1 MAVGLALMLGPELR
15 AQNAQR
21 AQDATKAQK
30 ARGVVLDQEKL
41 PVPGAGVLIRGTT
54 IGAVTGLDGKFEL
67 EIQAQYAKGELEF
80 SCFGY
85 ETVYRPVG
93 RSYYEVILS
102 EAALNLDEAVV
113 VGYGVQKKGD
123 LTASVASVNQK
134 TLKNAPVDNITGMLG
149 GKLPGLVSRQTTGL
163 PGEND
168 AAIYIRGVSTTG
180 NSAPLVL
187 VDGVEREFSNLDPS
201 EIASITILKDA
212 ASAAVYGVKGANG
225 VILVTTRRGD
235 ATKPTFTYNGSVTF
249 SSNTDMV
256 ELLDGPEYAYWH
268 NLATATDNL
277 LRKPENQIRPD
288 YSENEIAYINGEKT
302 DPQGVFG
309 NTDWV
314 KLIFKDYAVGQSHN
328 ITVSGGNDAARYF
341 LGGSTLLQDG
351 LIDNVWFKRYNLRSN
366 IDVSL
371 TKDITLKLDLS
382 GRLEQRHQSGVSA
395 GSSDPTASLD
405 GGGAQYGY
413 KNIVFYAISAKP
425 TVNPRLPDGTYIGYQ
440 NPLIARD
447 ESGFQQKESS
457 YVQTALQLEYR
468 APWLKGL
475 TARAM
480 LSYDF
485 RNTLSKRL
493 MLPCAQVTPS
503 YGTEDPVTLEVTLTA
518 GNSPHLNSGVNT
530 LTEEHALYSRYTG
543 QAQVNYNGSFG
554 EHEVG
559 ADLVWEQSGTAYRY
573 FTAGKQDFAIVE
585 IPDLDFSTEVTP
597 NSVKGNHS
605 DTGRQGLLTRVNYSY
620 GGRYLFQASVRE
632 DWSAKFAKDHRMG
645 VFPAVSA
652 GWRINKEPWMEGAE
666 QWLDN
671 LKLRASWGKLGND
684 QISDFLYVQGVALSK
699 NPVAVINGQAVQS
712 LSTTAVPNT
721 EITWETTTTWNAGA
735 DLSLWNGRLGLQADV
750 FYKLTEN
757 ILQSQ
762 AGQMPPSIGGNYPS
776 IVNGG
781 VVDVRGAELVLSHH
795 NRIGDLVYDL
805 SGNVS
810 YASNRYIST
819 NESENIPAWQSRLGT
834 SLGSVLGFISD
845 GLYKDEEDLLNSPR
859 LNDSVR
865 VGDIKYKDLNGDGKI
880 TLEDRTWIAG
890 SQLPKIM
897 FGFNISA
904 GWRLLDFNATLQGAA
919 MTDVMLCGTYSALGY
934 SNGTYYTQP
943 FKWGSNPPKYLVEGS
958 WRPDHTD
965 AEYPRLSTQSSS
977 NNGDYVSDFWKR
989 DASYL
994 RLKNVQLGVTMPSR
1008 ITGLLRISRM
1018 RAYVSGSNLLTL
1030 SKLSKLGLDP
1040 EAPSVQNGYYP
1051 QQRVISAGL
1060 DLTF

>member
-1 MAVGLALMLGPELR
+1 MRRLIWVIAVGLAMMLGSELH
-15 AQNAQR
+15 AQNPQN
-21 AQDATKAQK
+21 
-30 ARGVVLDQEKL
+30 ARGVVLDQDKL
-41 PVPGAGVLIRGTT
+41 PIPGAGVVIRGTT
-54 IGAVTGLDGKFEL
+54 IGAVTGLDGTFDL
-67 EIQAQYAKGELEF
+67 EIPSKYAKGELEF

-85 ETVYRPVG
+85 ETVTRPIG
-93 RSYYEVILS
+93 RSYYEVTLG
-102 EAALNLDEAVV
+102 EEALNLDEAVV

-123 LTASVASVNQK
+123 LTASVATVNQK
-134 TLKNAPVDNITGMLG
+134 ALRNVPVDNITGMLG

-225 VILVTTRRGD
+225 VILVTTKRGD
-235 ATKPTFTYNGSVTF
+235 ATKPILTYNGSVTF

-277 LRKPENQIRPD
+277 LRKPENQILPD
-288 YSENEIAYINGEKT
+288 YSDNEIAYIKGEKV

-328 ITVSGGNDAARYF
+328 LTVSGGTDSARYF
-341 LGGSTLLQDG
+341 LGGSTLQQDG

-366 IDVSL
+366 VDVAL
-371 TKDITLKLDLS
+371 TKDITLKLDIS

-405 GGGAQYGY
+405 GGGAEYGY
-413 KNIVFYAISAKP
+413 KNVVFYTISAKP
-425 TVNPRLPDGTYIGYQ
+425 TINPRMPDGTYIGYQ

-447 ESGFQQKESS
+447 ESGFQQKENSF
-457 YVQTALQLEYR
+457 VQTALSLEYR

-475 TARAM
+475 TARGM

-485 RNTLSKRL
+485 RNTLNKRL
-493 MLPCAQVTPS
+493 MLPCAQVTPQ
-503 YGTEDPVTLEVTLTA
+503 YGTEDPTTLEVTLTA

-530 LTEEHALYSRYTG
+530 LQEESSLYTRYTG
-543 QAQVNYNGSFG
+543 QAQINYRGSFG

-559 ADLVWEQSGTAYRY
+559 ADLVWEQSGTSYRY
-573 FTAGKQDFAIVE
+573 FTATKQDFAIVE

-597 NSVKGNHS
+597 NSVRGNHS
-605 DTGRQGLLTRVNYSY
+605 NTGRQGLLLRANYSY
-620 GGRYLFQASVRE
+620 GGRYLLQASVRE

-652 GWRINKEPWMEGAE
+652 GWRINKESWMKGTEG
-666 QWLDN
+666 WLDN

-699 NPVAVINGQAVQS
+699 NPAVIINGVPAQS
-712 LSTTAVPNT
+712 LSTTSVPNS

-735 DLSLWNGRLGLQADV
+735 DLSLWNGKLGVQADV

-762 AGQMPPSIGGNYPS
+762 SGEMPPSIGGNFPN
-776 IVNGG
+776 IINGG
-781 VVDVRGAELVLSHH
+781 VVDVKGAELVLSHH
-795 NRIGDLVYDL
+795 NTVGDLVYDI
-805 SGNVS
+805 SANAS
-810 YASNRYIST
+810 YAANRYIST
-819 NESENIPAWQSRLGT
+819 NDSDNIPAWQSKLGT
-834 SLGSVLGFISD
+834 SLGSVLGYVSD
-845 GLYKDEEDLLNSPR
+845 GLYKDDEDLLNSPKTS
-859 LNDSVR
+859 DAVR

-890 SQLPKIM
+890 PQLPKVM
-897 FGFNISA
+897 FGINLSA
-904 GWRLLDFNATLQGAA
+904 GWRWFDFNATLQGAA
-919 MTDVMLCGTYSALGY
+919 LTDVMLCGNYSALGY
-934 SNGTYYTQP
+934 SDGTYFTQA

-958 WRPDHTD
+958 WRPDNTD
-965 AEYPRLSTQSSS
+965 AEYPRLSTQTSS
-977 NNGDYVSDFWKR
+977 NNAIASDFWKR
-989 DASYL
+989 DASYI
-994 RLKNVQLGVTMPSR
+994 RLKNVQLGFTFSSR
-1008 ITGLLRISRM
+1008 ITNLMKIARM
-1018 RAYVSGSNLLTL
+1018 RAYVSGSNLFTL
-1030 SKLSKLGLDP
+1030 SKLAKLGLDP
-1040 EAPSVQNGYYP
+1040 EVPSVQNGYYP
-1051 QQRVISAGL
+1051 QQRVLSAGL
-1060 DLTF
+1060 DITF

>member
-1 MAVGLALMLGPELR
+1 MRRLIWVIAVGLAMMLGSELR
-15 AQNAQR
+15 AQNPQN
-21 AQDATKAQK
+21 
-30 ARGVVLDQEKL
+30 ARGVVLDQDKL
-41 PVPGAGVLIRGTT
+41 PIPGAGVVIRGTT
-54 IGAVTGLDGKFEL
+54 IGAVTGLDGTFDL
-67 EIQAQYAKGELEF
+67 EIPSKYAKGDLEF

-85 ETVYRPVG
+85 ETVTRPIG
-93 RSYYEVILS
+93 RSYYEVTLG
-102 EAALNLDEAVV
+102 EEALNLDEAVV

-123 LTASVASVNQK
+123 LTASVATVNQK
-134 TLKNAPVDNITGMLG
+134 ALRNVPVDNITGMLG

-235 ATKPTFTYNGSVTF
+235 ATKPILTYNGSVTF

-277 LRKPENQIRPD
+277 LRKPENQILPD
-288 YSENEIAYINGEKT
+288 YSDNEIAYIKGEKV

-328 ITVSGGNDAARYF
+328 LTVSGGTDSARYF
-341 LGGSTLLQDG
+341 LGGSTLQQDG

-366 IDVSL
+366 VDVAL
-371 TKDITLKLDLS
+371 TKDITLKLDIS

-405 GGGAQYGY
+405 GGGAEYGY
-413 KNIVFYAISAKP
+413 KNVVFYTISAKP
-425 TVNPRLPDGTYIGYQ
+425 TINPRMPDGTYIGYQ

-447 ESGFQQKESS
+447 ESGFQQKENSF
-457 YVQTALQLEYR
+457 VQTALSLEYR

-475 TARAM
+475 TARGM

-485 RNTLSKRL
+485 RNTLNKRL
-493 MLPCAQVTPS
+493 MLPCAQVTPQ
-503 YGTEDPVTLEVTLTA
+503 YGTEDPTTLEVTLTA

-530 LTEEHALYSRYTG
+530 LQEESSLYTRYTG
-543 QAQVNYNGSFG
+543 QAQINYRGSFG

-559 ADLVWEQSGTAYRY
+559 ADLVWEQSGTSYRY
-573 FTAGKQDFAIVE
+573 FTATKQNFAIVE

-597 NSVKGNHS
+597 NSVRGNHS
-605 DTGRQGLLTRVNYSY
+605 NTGRQGLLLRANYSY
-620 GGRYLFQASVRE
+620 GGRYLLQASVRE

-652 GWRINKEPWMEGAE
+652 GWRINKESWMKGTEG
-666 QWLDN
+666 WLDN

-699 NPVAVINGQAVQS
+699 NPAVIINGVPAQS
-712 LSTTAVPNT
+712 LSTTSVPNS

-735 DLSLWNGRLGLQADV
+735 DLSLWNGKLGVQADI

-762 AGQMPPSIGGNYPS
+762 SGEMPPSIGGNFPN
-776 IVNGG
+776 IINGG
-781 VVDVRGAELVLSHH
+781 VVDVKGAELVLSHH
-795 NRIGDLVYDL
+795 NTVGDLVYDI
-805 SGNVS
+805 SANAS
-810 YASNRYIST
+810 YAANRYIST
-819 NESENIPAWQSRLGT
+819 NDSDNIPAWQSKLGT
-834 SLGSVLGFISD
+834 SLGSVLGYVSD
-845 GLYKDEEDLLNSPR
+845 GLYKDDEDLLNSPKTS
-859 LNDSVR
+859 DAVR

-890 SQLPKIM
+890 PQLPKVM
-897 FGFNISA
+897 FGINLSA
-904 GWRLLDFNATLQGAA
+904 GWRWFDFNATLQGAA
-919 MTDVMLCGTYSALGY
+919 LTDVMLCGNYSALGY
-934 SNGTYYTQP
+934 SDGTYFTQA

-958 WRPDHTD
+958 WRPDNTD
-965 AEYPRLSTQSSS
+965 AEYPRLSTQTSS
-977 NNGDYVSDFWKR
+977 NNAIASDFWKR
-989 DASYL
+989 DASYI
-994 RLKNVQLGVTMPSR
+994 RLKNVQLGFTFPSR
-1008 ITGLLRISRM
+1008 ITNLMKIARM
-1018 RAYVSGSNLLTL
+1018 RAYVSGSNLFTL
-1030 SKLSKLGLDP
+1030 SKLAKLGLDP
-1040 EAPSVQNGYYP
+1040 EVPSVQNGYYP
-1051 QQRVISAGL
+1051 QQRVLSAGL
-1060 DLTF
+1060 DITF

>member
-1 MAVGLALMLGPELR
+1 MRRLIWAIALGLALLLSLEMR
-15 AQNAQR
+15 AQN
-21 AQDATKAQK
+21 TV
-30 ARGVVLDQEKL
+30 RGRVLDQDKL
-41 PVPGAGVLIRGTT
+41 PIPGAGVVIRGTA
-54 IGAVTGLDGKFEL
+54 IGAVTGLEGEFDL
-67 EIQAQYAKGELEF
+67 EIPEKYARGELEF
-80 SCFGY
+80 SCIGY
-85 ETVYRPVG
+85 ETIYRALG
-93 RSYYEVILS
+93 KSYYEVTLG
-102 EAALNLDEAVV
+102 EAAVNLDEAVV

-134 TLKNAPVDNITGMLG
+134 TLKNVPVDNITGMLG

-168 AAIYIRGVSTTG
+168 AAIYIRGISTTG
-180 NSAPLVL
+180 NSSPLVL
-187 VDGVEREFSNLDPS
+187 VDGVERDFSNLDPS

-405 GGGAQYGY
+405 GGGAEYGY
-413 KNIVFYAISAKP
+413 KNVVFYTISAKP
-425 TVNPRLPDGTYIGYQ
+425 TINPRMPDGTYIGYQ

-447 ESGFQQKESS
+447 ESGFQQKDNS
-457 YVQTALQLEYR
+457 YVQTALSLEYR

-485 RNTLSKRL
+485 RNTLNKRL
-493 MLPCAQVTPS
+493 MLPCAQVTPQ
-503 YGTEDPVTLEVTLTA
+503 YGTEDPTTLQVTMTP

-530 LTEEHALYSRYTG
+530 LQEESSLFTRYTG
-543 QAQVNYNGSFG
+543 QAQINYAGSFG
-554 EHEVG
+554 DHEIG
-559 ADLVWEQSGTAYRY
+559 ADFVWEQSGTSYRY
-573 FTAGKQDFAIVE
+573 FTATKQNFAIVE

-597 NSVKGNHS
+597 NSVRGNRAN
-605 DTGRQGLLTRVNYSY
+605 TGRQGLLARANYSY
-620 GGRYLFQASVRE
+620 GGRYLLQASLRE

-645 VFPAVSA
+645 IFPAVSA
-652 GWRINKEPWMEGAE
+652 GWRISKEPWMQNTAG
-666 QWLDN
+666 WLDN

-684 QISDFLYVQGVALSK
+684 QISDFLYVQGVALSSK
-699 NPVAVINGQAVQS
+699 AQVVFNGKAEQS
-712 LSTTAVPNT
+712 LSTTSVPNT
-721 EITWETTTTWNAGA
+721 EITWETTTTWNVGG
-735 DLSLWNGRLGLQADV
+735 DISLWNGLLGLQADV

-762 AGQMPPSIGGNYPS
+762 AGEMPSSIGGNYPN
-776 IVNGG
+776 IINGG
-781 VVDVRGAELVLSHH
+781 VVDVKGAELVLSHH
-795 NRIGDLVYDL
+795 NRTGELVYDF
-805 SGNVS
+805 SANAS
-810 YASNRYIST
+810 YATNRYIST
-819 NESENIPAWQSRLGT
+819 NDSANIPLWQSRLGT
-834 SLGSVLGFISD
+834 SLGSVLGFKSD
-845 GLYKDEEDLLNSPR
+845 GLYRDEEDLITSPKMS
-859 LNDSVR
+859 DAVR
-865 VGDIKYKDLNGDGKI
+865 VGDIKYVDLNGDGKI

-890 SQLPKIM
+890 PQLPKMM
-897 FGFNISA
+897 FGINMSA
-904 GWRLLDFNATLQGAA
+904 GWRWFDFNATVQGAA
-919 MTDVMLCGTYSALGY
+919 MTDVMLSGTYSALGY
-934 SNGTYYTQP
+934 SDGTYFTQA

-965 AEYPRLSTQSSS
+965 AEYPRLSTQTSQ
-977 NNGDYVSDFWKR
+977 NNAYVSDFWRR

-994 RLKNVQLGVTMPSR
+994 RLKNVQLGFTFPSS
-1008 ITGLLRISRM
+1008 ITNLLKIARM
-1018 RAYVSGSNLLTL
+1018 RAYVSGSNLFTI

-1040 EAPSVQNGYYP
+1040 EVPSVQNGYYP
-1051 QQRVISAGL
+1051 QQRVLSAGL
-1060 DLTF
+1060 DITF